1 MSNHLIAT
9 GHPLGTGPKLDTVCN
24 PFTGGRQGR
33 IGHKLTFIS
42 CSSPSRHGKHTSF
55 EQVENYNHNKM
66 QRFGS
71 VSSKRRQGQNISL
84 VFTRTQSQ
92 ILPLQL
98 ISCVTLGSLLNLSG
112 VLFPCLQNKN
122 NTYVISAVRN
132 TLPSTLKC
140 RKRCTAPWKA
150 RISIGFLPYLQNSK
164 CLSRYLASLISFDPF
179 HKSYS

>member
-1 MSNHLIAT
+1 MSVVASSWPSIWHSRRHLATLPLYRRGDRALAQELKAPGHTRAEQPRHSCSWHQGKLFAPRGKHSPGSVQRLNPSLLCYKRPYCRNTNHSEMACTMSNHLIAT

-84 VFTRTQSQ
+84 VFMRT
-92 ILPLQL
+92 
-98 ISCVTLGSLLNLSG
+98 
-112 VLFPCLQNKN
+112 
-122 NTYVISAVRN
+122 
-132 TLPSTLKC
+132 
-140 RKRCTAPWKA
+140 
-150 RISIGFLPYLQNSK
+150 
-164 CLSRYLASLISFDPF
+164 
-179 HKSYS
+179 